1 LGLQKLIN
9 DKLGFTIMPAAGHKK
24 IDETAAFP
32 YVPRMNIFDQV
43 SALWAAHQAVRMQP
57 FGRGKSWI
65 ISLHLVLR
73 DLCGEW
79 TGERPS
85 EGDGRLGETAVYFL
99 IPNRLAT
106 TLSKIRAGR

>member
-1 LGLQKLIN
+1 
-9 DKLGFTIMPAAGHKK
+9 MPAAGHKK

-73 DLCGEW
+73 DLCGEG

-85 EGDGRLGETAVYFL
+85 EGDGRSFKHTSIVMVVLKQREAAESV
-99 IPNRLAT
+99 A
-106 TLSKIRAGR
+106 K